1 MGVDDPWFDMEFTGD
16 VRMAAT
22 PEQVWAVIT
31 DPEELT
37 KCVPGAEDV
46 TRVDE
51 KTYEGSISR
60 SIAGFSLTLDG
71 ELEIVEEVPYEH
83 LAASVRAGDNSAGSW
98 TKATADA
105 EMDLKASGNETVV
118 RYAVTADVK
127 GRLASLGSSLVGPTL
142 ESDIETYF
150 ENIEERAQAQ

>member
-1 MGVDDPWFDMEFTGD
+1 MEFTGEF
-16 VRMAAT
+16 RMAAT
-22 PEQVWAVIT
+22 PEEVWAVIT

-37 KCVPGAEDV
+37 KCVPGAKDV

-51 KTYEGSISR
+51 KTYKGTISR
-60 SIAGFSLTLDG
+60 SIVGFSLTLDG

-83 LAASVRAGDNSAGSW
+83 MAAKVTAGDNSAGSW

-105 EMDLKASGNETVV
+105 EMDLSASGSETVV
-118 RYAVTADVK
+118 DYTVTANVK

-150 ENIEERAQAQ
+150 GNIEERAQAQ